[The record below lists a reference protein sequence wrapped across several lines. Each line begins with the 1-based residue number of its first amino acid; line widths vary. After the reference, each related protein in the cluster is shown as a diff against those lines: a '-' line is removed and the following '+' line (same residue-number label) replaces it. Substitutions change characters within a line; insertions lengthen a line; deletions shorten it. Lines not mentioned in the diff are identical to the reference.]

1 MRYVLLLRLSLQ
13 IPEVKAREMADLH
26 TPPTSPETSRN
37 LVLRHLPRDAF
48 DRVIDGAEWV
58 HLASGDCVWE
68 TESDIQQVFFPE
80 TGVVSLVTLLDTGSI
95 EAITIGNDGFVGLPV
110 FHGPGSTVTRALC
123 QMPGTAWRLTTNSFC
138 QVCDEVVELRQVLD
152 RYSQFVIEAISQS
165 AACNRVHVIEE
176 RCARWLLMSHDR
188 VGSDEIPLTQEFLA
202 QMLGVRRPGVTVAIG
217 ILERAGLIG
226 HARGRIYI
234 IDRQALERA
243 SCECYRAIKSREKIL
258 SVPNRT
264 LVEA

>member
-1 MRYVLLLRLSLQ
+1 MRYVLLLRLPLHV
-13 IPEVKAREMADLH
+13 PEVNLREMADLQ
-26 TPPTSPETSRN
+26 TPPSSPETSRN
-37 LVLRHLPRDAF
+37 LVLRHLSQDRF
-48 DRVIDGAEWV
+48 DRVIDAAEWV
-58 HLASGDCVWE
+58 HLASKDCVWE
-68 TESDIQQVFFPE
+68 TESEIEQVFFPE
-80 TGVVSLVTLLDTGSI
+80 TAVVSLVTLLDTGSI

-110 FHGPGSTVTRALC
+110 FHGPGATITRALC
-123 QMPGTAWRLTTNSFC
+123 QMPGSAWRLTTDSFR
-138 QVCDEVVELRQVLD
+138 QVCEEVTELRQLLD
-152 RYSQFVIEAISQS
+152 RYTQFVIETISQS

-234 IDRQALERA
+234 IDRPALERA
-243 SCECYRAIKSREKIL
+243 SCECYRAVKNREKIL
-258 SVPNRT
+258 TVPKRT